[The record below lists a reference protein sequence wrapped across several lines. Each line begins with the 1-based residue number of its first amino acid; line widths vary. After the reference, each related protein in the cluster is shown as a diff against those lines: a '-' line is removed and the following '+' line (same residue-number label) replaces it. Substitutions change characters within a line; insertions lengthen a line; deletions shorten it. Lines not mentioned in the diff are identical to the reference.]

1 MPAVRDALD
10 RRWTVR
16 RVWWPFGQMFFNP
29 DWPDWLF
36 TIGLLITTPFVLAWP
51 FWLLTRLLGAPWT
64 LVVRCQGP
72 DPGSGWPISSPMP
85 AGRAAPKQSPE
96 PSSIDPPAEIPG
108 MSLRRTVGP
117 SR

>member
-16 RVWWPFGQMFFNP
+16 RVWWPFGQMFLNP

-36 TIGLLITTPFVLAWP
+36 TVGLLITTPFVLAWP

-64 LVVRCQGP
+64 LVVRCQGREVRREQARGWA
-72 DPGSGWPISSPMP
+72 GSRQRMADILADARREG
-85 AGRAAPKQSPE
+85 SPE
-96 PSSIDPPAEIPG
+96 AESG
-108 MSLRRTVGP
+108 AVVY
-117 SR
+117 